1 MHHSYIISSHNEFGS
16 APSRHAVD
24 EESNPFLASIVG
36 KHERDRGTVPR
47 QHTVLI
53 KLSKRK
59 RVIVLSNA
67 RGKPRCC
74 FFCTGTSPHCSEL
87 RHPLGQVQFGDGVQM
102 NLHDHNTQ
110 QSLTYVTESCARS
123 TASEKYKTIEQTSS
137 GPSASL
143 RQRMPAYLTLVS
155 PLSSHDKLKFRQ
167 EFDRDMLLLTMQ
179 PILGQSKHLLR
190 HGFEWQHRAQP
201 AQLCTPQRYGC
212 GHHFKC
218 TSDTSTSVKQLLL
231 LPQHDGPVRWR
242 CHKHPARMQPSCTKQ
257 MTCHE
262 T

>member
-1 MHHSYIISSHNEFGS
+1 MQHWVIFTPQLKACIILISSPLTMSLALWGMTS
-16 APSRHAVD
+16 DAVD
-24 EESNPFLASIVG
+24 EESNPFLATIVG
-36 KHERDRGTVPR
+36 RHERDRGTVPR

-53 KLSKRK
+53 NLSKRK

-67 RGKPRCC
+67 RSKPRCC

-123 TASEKYKTIEQTSS
+123 TASEKYKTGEQTSS

-155 PLSSHDKLKFRQ
+155 PLSSHDKLTTRVRQ
-167 EFDRDMLLLTMQ
+167 GHASTYNAANTWSEQ
-179 PILGQSKHLLR
+179 
-190 HGFEWQHRAQP
+190 
-201 AQLCTPQRYGC
+201 TP
-212 GHHFKC
+212 
-218 TSDTSTSVKQLLL
+218 SA
-231 LPQHDGPVRWR
+231 PWI
-242 CHKHPARMQPSCTKQ
+242 
-257 MTCHE
+257 
-262 T
+262 